1 MSDTVE
7 KKKIPDADLD
17 VIRNMDKHLENLMK
31 MHHKIRKDFLRAESV
46 LLREQGVAERELK
59 TFVVGLYK
67 SLKIEEEDLMNWKL
81 DLEEGVLFQTK
92 ELAPEPEP
100 EIFVPEPELEPKTP
114 SKEEQVLADIRQKY
128 SVRK

>member
-7 KKKIPDADLD
+7 KKKIPDADLE
-17 VIRNMDKHLENLMK
+17 VIKNMDKHLENLMK

-46 LLREQGVAERELK
+46 LLREQGIAERELK

-67 SLKIEEEDLMNWKL
+67 SLKIEEEDLTSWKL

-92 ELAPEPEP
+92 EPAPEPEP
-100 EIFVPEPELEPKTP
+100 ELFVPEPEPEPKTP
-114 SKEEQVLADIRQKY
+114 SKEEQLLADIRKKY